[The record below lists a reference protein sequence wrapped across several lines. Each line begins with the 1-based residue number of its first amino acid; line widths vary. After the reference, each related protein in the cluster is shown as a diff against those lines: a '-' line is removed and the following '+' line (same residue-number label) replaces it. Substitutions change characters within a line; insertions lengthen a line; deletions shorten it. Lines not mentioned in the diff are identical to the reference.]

1 MKISQIIDELTEL
14 KDHIGDKNLET
25 CIANGTTDGVNVMY
39 LNDEGGW
46 TSTSLE
52 GEKAKAELKATMSDQ
67 EALDKIKVKV
77 LRLDFCEASD
87 DPELVAMADVEVT
100 NDTSVLVVNGL
111 GLRYND
117 TTGDCSI
124 VEPKTPSGAGLN
136 RLIRIAVTHAVMDR
150 YVHSKHSDELLE
162 KLSTATSIDRKEYG
176 EILPAISAHFDRD
189 EMDVHDCLQEC
200 RLQLKAAYAYIK
212 HLENGQLRVTK
223 VDVAP
228 CSMKDDPSRLADV
241 VAVINDGLVI
251 RGIRLYAAS
260 QSTSNMFCKDGMY
273 IAYPELIGSCIYP
286 AAYPIQSTSDDNLQS
301 QLLDKVIE
309 RYKAMPDARTLPLSW
324 KDILQVGKKY
334 YVKFRPY
341 GHPHISMLSNI
352 VGNSAICECVME
364 KYQPDVKNLD
374 GKPYVPEKVLIV
386 KYTITSDMALRD
398 VPYYAIP
405 ECEWDQSIDTAVSPK
420 DGLLYLKPWNL
431 TDTWNLIDNMTDTT
445 STRCTEA
452 QPERP
457 VSFIDHTP
465 VEAKEPT
472 MEHSVY
478 SKVEADKYM
487 DWQANRIKQLEEA
500 LRLERDRFEPNGWS
514 KAFTE
519 MYETSIKSTVD
530 ESLVKIETACVT
542 ALDKFCQHIDS
553 TAHDEQ

>member
-1 MKISQIIDELTEL
+1 MEKVD
-14 KDHIGDKNLET
+14 
-25 CIANGTTDGVNVMY
+25 M
-39 LNDEGGW
+39 
-46 TSTSLE
+46 STSLE
-52 GEKAKAELKATMSDQ
+52 GDQPSDQ
-67 EALDKIKVKV
+67 EAFDKIKVKV
-77 LRLDFCEASD
+77 LHLNFCEASD

-100 NDTSVLVVNGL
+100 DDTSVLVVNGL

-124 VEPKTPSGAGLN
+124 VEPKTPSGACMN

-150 YVHSKHSDELLE
+150 YVHRKHSDELLE

-176 EILPAISAHFDRD
+176 EILPAITAHFDID
-189 EMDVHDCLQEC
+189 NMDVHDCLKKC
-200 RLQLKAAYAYIK
+200 RLELKAAYAYIK

-364 KYQPDVKNLD
+364 KYQPDVKNPD
-374 GKPYVPEKVLIV
+374 GKPYVPEKALIV

-431 TDTWNLIDNMTDTT
+431 TDTWKLIDNMTDTT
-445 STRCTEA
+445 STRCTEVLSSRHA
-452 QPERP
+452 
-457 VSFIDHTP
+457 
-465 VEAKEPT
+465 
-472 MEHSVY
+472 
-478 SKVEADKYM
+478 
-487 DWQANRIKQLEEA
+487 
-500 LRLERDRFEPNGWS
+500 
-514 KAFTE
+514 
-519 MYETSIKSTVD
+519 VD
-530 ESLVKIETACVT
+530 E
-542 ALDKFCQHIDS
+542 
-553 TAHDEQ
+553 

>member
-1 MKISQIIDELTEL
+1 
-14 KDHIGDKNLET
+14 
-25 CIANGTTDGVNVMY
+25 
-39 LNDEGGW
+39 
-46 TSTSLE
+46 
-52 GEKAKAELKATMSDQ
+52 
-67 EALDKIKVKV
+67 
-77 LRLDFCEASD
+77 
-87 DPELVAMADVEVT
+87 
-100 NDTSVLVVNGL
+100 
-111 GLRYND
+111 
-117 TTGDCSI
+117 
-124 VEPKTPSGAGLN
+124 
-136 RLIRIAVTHAVMDR
+136 
-150 YVHSKHSDELLE
+150 
-162 KLSTATSIDRKEYG
+162 
-176 EILPAISAHFDRD
+176 
-189 EMDVHDCLQEC
+189 
-200 RLQLKAAYAYIK
+200 
-212 HLENGQLRVTK
+212 
-223 VDVAP
+223 
-228 CSMKDDPSRLADV
+228 MKDDPSRLADV
-241 VAVINDGLVI
+241 IAVINDGLVI

-286 AAYPIQSTSDDNLQS
+286 AAYPIQSTSDGNLQS

-309 RYKAMPDARTLPLSW
+309 RYKVMPDARTLPLSW

-364 KYQPDVKNLD
+364 KYQPDVKNPD
-374 GKPYVPEKVLIV
+374 GKPYVPEKALIV

-420 DGLLYLKPWNL
+420 DGLLYLKPCEL
-431 TDTWNLIDNMTDTT
+431 TKNMTENS
-445 STRCTEA
+445 STCCTEA

-478 SKVEADKYM
+478 SRIEADKYM

-500 LRLERDRFEPNGWS
+500 LRQERDRFQPNGWS

-519 MYETSIKSTVD
+519 MFETSVKSAVND
-530 ESLVKIETACVT
+530 SLAKIETACVT
-542 ALDKFCQHIDS
+542 ALDQFCRQMDTS
-553 TAHDEQ
+553 AYDGQ